1 MFITLEGPEGS
12 GKSSQ
17 LLVLAEWLREQGYNI
32 FTTREPGG
40 TQISDQIRTIL
51 HDLKNTAMHPRTEIL
66 LYLASRSQH
75 VEEMILPNLKLGNI
89 VLCDRYTDSTLAY
102 QGFGHSV
109 DQATLKKLL
118 DFSTGGLYPDLTI
131 LLDLDVEIGLQ
142 RRKHS
147 GGEWNRL
154 DAYAL
159 AFHQRVRGGYL
170 TLAAQSP
177 QRWRIVDAAQPFDDV
192 QKDLQKIIKAEL
204 VKNKIEG
211 NQER

>member
-17 LLVLAEWLREQGYNI
+17 LPILAEWLRDQGYNVY
-32 FTTREPGG
+32 TTREPGG
-40 TQISDQIRTIL
+40 TMISDQIRTIL
-51 HDLKNTAMHPRTEIL
+51 HDLENTAMHPRTEIL

-75 VEEMILPNLKLGNI
+75 VEEVIRPLLEKDTI
-89 VLCDRYTDSTLAY
+89 VLCDRYADSTLAY
-102 QGFGHSV
+102 QGYGHGV
-109 DQATLKKLL
+109 DIPTLKKLL

-131 LLDLDVEIGLQ
+131 LLDLDVEIGLE

-159 AFHQRVRGGYL
+159 AFHKHVREGYL
-170 TLAAQSP
+170 TLVANEP
-177 QRWRIVDAAQPFDDV
+177 QRWRIVDAAQSFDDV
-192 QKDLQKIIKAEL
+192 QKELREVIKTEL
-204 VKNKIEG
+204 INK
-211 NQER
+211 